1 MQLAV
6 IEFARNVVGI
16 KDATSA
22 EFGDAENPIVGLM
35 QQWFSKDG
43 LNIRVKNNDL
53 GGSMRLGGYEC
64 VLKKGSKIAKIYGK
78 SEIRERHRHRY
89 EVNIN
94 YKDKLEA
101 KGMIFSGLSPD
112 GKLPEVIEL
121 KDHPWFIGVQ
131 FHPEFTSTPF
141 NPSPLFNDFVK
152 HL

>member
-1 MQLAV
+1 
-6 IEFARNVVGI
+6 
-16 KDATSA
+16 
-22 EFGDAENPIVGLM
+22 
-35 QQWFSKDG
+35 
-43 LNIRVKNNDL
+43 
-53 GGSMRLGGYEC
+53 MRLGGYEC